1 MFGPGKITAFFVM
14 AFAAILLAAPASA
27 AGVSVKFNSRDP
39 ATCTPA
45 QLSGAMTPA
54 LARQAFICDTE
65 GLTRTMGVTQSGLTL
80 VANVT
85 ITSMKAARYEDLNLT
100 FEDADRRAP
109 GYFLKGSFDD
119 YACSP
124 VPPYSIGVPGH
135 NCSRTPQPKA
145 TGYCYRKL
153 AGYWQCY
160 MSDTVDKAG
169 DMNVAPPPAR

>member
-27 AGVSVKFNSRDP
+27 AGVGVKFDSRDP

-80 VANVT
+80 VANVVNRLPT
-85 ITSMKAARYEDLNLT
+85 LGLTHFWCSWGVMRRRSAGPRVGRAWRGRTSGA
-100 FEDADRRAP
+100 
-109 GYFLKGSFDD
+109 
-119 YACSP
+119 
-124 VPPYSIGVPGH
+124 
-135 NCSRTPQPKA
+135 
-145 TGYCYRKL
+145 
-153 AGYWQCY
+153 
-160 MSDTVDKAG
+160 
-169 DMNVAPPPAR
+169 